1 MNNFPRLNMQI
12 CLTFAFPPTPTCVI
26 SNTCWSAHVLS
37 PHLSDTHTCCY
48 SLHPRHLLTPRG
60 LISTHS
66 AFLPYHHPIKLTT
79 HIIVSL
85 ILSRRDLFLFNNS
98 LPYRHL
104 ITLTTQL
111 IVSLILSRRDL
122 SLFNNNHTL
131 ILADA
136 SYHCISSLVRGL
148 SKLSANNIISYNDIQ
163 PNT

>member
-1 MNNFPRLNMQI
+1 MNNFPRLNMH
-12 CLTFAFPPTPTCVI
+12 FPPRLL
-26 SNTCWSAHVLS
+26 VLS
-37 PHLSDTHTCCY
+37 QTCTGLHMHCPLIFQTHTRCY

-66 AFLPYHHPIKLTT
+66 AFLLYHHPIKLTT

-98 LPYRHL
+98 IPYHHL

-131 ILADA
+131 IF
-136 SYHCISSLVRGL
+136 R
-148 SKLSANNIISYNDIQ
+148 
-163 PNT
+163 